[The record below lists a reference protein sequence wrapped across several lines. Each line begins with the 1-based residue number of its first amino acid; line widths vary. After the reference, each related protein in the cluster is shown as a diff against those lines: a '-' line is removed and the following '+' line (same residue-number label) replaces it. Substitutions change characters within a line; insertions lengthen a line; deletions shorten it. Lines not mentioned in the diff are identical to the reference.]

1 MRRSAFC
8 ALFLS
13 VTILIITVQRCEI
26 KNPVVD
32 GLVFPVLSNLVVRD
46 TLYLKTPTGYFVSVK
61 VSDPQGWEDIQTVKY
76 FVFPEGNNVSVWQ
89 DTLRDNGKE
98 GDIIPRDGVFFDSL
112 TVDFAGGIAGKYR
125 MGMVAEDVAHHS
137 SDTLFTP
144 IAVVDGEE
152 NLPPTLFNPVVPD
165 TLREETLSDVFFSIQ
180 AADTQGLDDLDLVYF
195 QIYLPWSPVP
205 SFRSELRDDGYFGDA
220 EAGDGI
226 FSFRSDLRDT
236 LKIRG
241 NHFVRFQA
249 VDIGGLKSRAV
260 VVDFYVLR
268 ENLPPV
274 LSDLVMPDTVS
285 TSVVQSFLISVRVTD
300 PQGLDDIKK
309 VWFDLTKPDGTPS
322 SSNPVP
328 LFDDGSNGDQ
338 TAGDGIYSLQVS
350 ISPQN
355 DKGVYRFDFNA
366 EDLSGTISDTL
377 THYFTVVE

>member
-1 MRRSAFC
+1 MRRSALS

-13 VTILIITVQRCEI
+13 AAILIVAVQRCEI
-26 KNPVVD
+26 KNPVAD
-32 GLVFPVLSNLVVRD
+32 GLVFPVLSDLVVQD
-46 TLYLKTPTGYFVSVK
+46 TLYLKIPVGYSVSVK
-61 VSDPQGWEDIQTVKY
+61 VSDPQGLEDIQTVEY
-76 FVFPEGNNVSVWQ
+76 LVFPEGNNDSVWQ
-89 DTLRDNGKE
+89 DTLRDDGKG
-98 GDIIPRDGVFFDSL
+98 GDIIPRDGIFFDSL
-112 TVDFAGGIAGKYR
+112 TVDFAQGMAGKYR

-137 SDTLFTP
+137 SDTLFTS
-144 IAVVDGEE
+144 ITVVDGEK

-165 TLREETLSDVFFSIQ
+165 TLREETLGDVFFSIQ

-195 QIYLPWSPVP
+195 QIYLPLSPVA

-241 NHFVRFQA
+241 NHFIRFQG
-249 VDIGGLKSRAV
+249 VDKGGLKSRAI
-260 VVDFYVLR
+260 VVDFYVSR

-355 DKGVYRFDFNA
+355 DKGVYRFDFYA
-366 EDLSGTISDTL
+366 EDLSGAVGEPLI
-377 THYFTVVE
+377 HYFTVLE